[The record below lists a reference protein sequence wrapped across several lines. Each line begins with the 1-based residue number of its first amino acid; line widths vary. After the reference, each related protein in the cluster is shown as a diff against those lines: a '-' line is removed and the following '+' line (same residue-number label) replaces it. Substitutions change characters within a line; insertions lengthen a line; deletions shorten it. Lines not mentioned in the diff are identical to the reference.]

1 MSWRLYRPR
10 RIGTYEARI
19 VRRVLQIGAEF
30 PPSPALLASIENLV
44 VRDEGEGGVC
54 CHYDSLDFNT
64 TNERGRIIASAI
76 GSMANDAP
84 IELFVWA
91 RGETITALELEP
103 YNGTRLPIRMPIL
116 ESISRY
122 PEDEV
127 FEDDEE

>member
-19 VRRVLQIGAEF
+19 VRRVLQIGAEL
-30 PPSPALLASIENLV
+30 PPSPALLASIDHL
-44 VRDEGEGGVC
+44 
-54 CHYDSLDFNT
+54 
-64 TNERGRIIASAI
+64 
-76 GSMANDAP
+76 
-84 IELFVWA
+84 
-91 RGETITALELEP
+91 
-103 YNGTRLPIRMPIL
+103 RMPIL